1 MKKKIISNQE
11 ENIKSSVKIFRNLS
25 LRTHPEH
32 LLSYVKK
39 IEFLGFVINSANRK
53 QWQSIKKGDC
63 VH

>member
-53 QWQSIKKGDC
+53 Q
-63 VH
+63 